1 MDAISSPFKK
11 AAEAIGNVWS
21 SIKSFF
27 KLPHFKITGSLD
39 PKTWLEQGLPKLGV
53 DWYYKGGIFNEPTVL
68 PGGIGVGDRFNGK
81 GSNPEAV
88 VPLDSMYENIRSIV
102 KEEGN
107 SKDVYQE
114 INIYSK
120 TESPSELARQFKNSQ
135 KRLALEMA

>member
-1 MDAISSPFKK
+1 
-11 AAEAIGNVWS
+11 
-21 SIKSFF
+21 
-27 KLPHFKITGSLD
+27 
-39 PKTWLEQGLPKLGV
+39 
-53 DWYYKGGIFNEPTVL
+53 
-68 PGGIGVGDRFNGK
+68 
-81 GSNPEAV
+81 
-88 VPLDSMYENIRSIV
+88 MYENIRSIV